1 MNAPN
6 PLKCD
11 MCDFKTNL
19 ITVLWK
25 HMMRNHNNED
35 KKTDETAEEEVVMT
49 RIVQHVPHDGKVS

>member
-1 MNAPN
+1 
-6 PLKCD
+6 
-11 MCDFKTNL
+11 MCDFETNL

-35 KKTDETAEEEVVMT
+35 KKTDETAEEEVVMS